1 MGRARAG
8 VAVVTL
14 AEALAQLQEHPRDG
28 DAGAT
33 ILAELQALSRRQ
45 GVVPQHREEALLDV
59 QLKVLNLIGAGR
71 FETVPSPRGFI
82 FTMLKRRSID
92 LWRKAK
98 RRREAQDRIPA
109 PQAPDA
115 PPPPAPDGPRLREL
129 FQKALSRR
137 QERYRPPL
145 QQAWDDLLRVL
156 AGATLA
162 DALGERGGEVT
173 AASLNRAYKAQERL
187 RSALLD
193 VIEYRSKVGSFNP
206 DDADVYRREVML
218 LVRCQ
223 GRGLGRVSKD
233 EVTDE

>member
-1 MGRARAG
+1 M
-8 VAVVTL
+8 TL
-14 AEALAQLQEHPRDG
+14 AEALAVLREHPSDRA
-28 DAGAT
+28 AGAT
-33 ILAELQALSRRQ
+33 LLAELESLSHRS
-45 GVVPQHREEALLDV
+45 GVIPQHREEALLDV
-59 QLKVLNLIGAGR
+59 QLKVLGLIGAGR

-98 RRREAQDRIPA
+98 RRREAQERVPT

-129 FQKALSRR
+129 FIKALSRR
-137 QERYRPPL
+137 QERYRPAL
-145 QQAWDDLLRVL
+145 QQAWADLLRVL

-162 DALGERGGEVT
+162 AALSERGEEVGP
-173 AASLNRAYKAQERL
+173 ASLNSAYKAQERL
-187 RSALLD
+187 RSGMLD
-193 VIEYRSKVGSFNP
+193 VIEYRLNVGSFNP